1 MPLAEVQTFDDVV
14 QREIGDKRF
23 TTFLLSAFAIA
34 GLILAIVGV
43 YGVISLV
50 VSQRTQELAIRI
62 ALGSTRANAVALV
75 LAQALRLAAIGTVMG
90 LAGAWAGQRLIRSFL
105 FQVSPADPITFGG
118 GAFFLILVAI
128 VASLIPA
135 ARAMRI
141 DPSQLLREG

>member
-1 MPLAEVQTFDDVV
+1 
-14 QREIGDKRF
+14 
-23 TTFLLSAFAIA
+23 
-34 GLILAIVGV
+34 
-43 YGVISLV
+43 
-50 VSQRTQELAIRI
+50 
-62 ALGSTRANAVALV
+62 
-75 LAQALRLAAIGTVMG
+75 MG